1 MLENILR
8 QDLERDARG
17 AAPVM
22 GLLLL
27 GDQREGPSPPPGLV
41 LNVVI
46 VALTCPWLDDGN
58 MRAY

>member
-1 MLENILR
+1 
-8 QDLERDARG
+8 
-17 AAPVM
+17 M

-46 VALTCPWLDDGN
+46 VALACLWLDDGN